1 MSAIITAS
9 GLSKSYGSFHAV
21 KSVSF
26 SIERGKIVGLVGPN
40 GAGKTTV
47 LKAILGLT
55 SYNGKLDVLG
65 YDPQTQRDLL
75 MQKVCFIADVAVL
88 PKWLK
93 VCEAVEFV
101 TQVHPHFNLERA
113 KYFLNKTK
121 INWNSKVKELSK
133 GMVAQLHLALVMS
146 IEAELLVLDEPTLG
160 LDILY
165 RKEFYNQLLAE
176 FFDEG
181 RSIVVT
187 THQIEEVENLLTDLI
202 FIRDGEIVLDASM
215 DEIGQKYVE
224 VMVRREDIEKAQALN
239 PVMERE
245 VFGRKVFLFEGVA
258 KDVLETLGE
267 THSPSVADLF
277 VAKMKERQL

>member
-1 MSAIITAS
+1 MSTIIKAK
-9 GLSKSYGSFHAV
+9 GLSKSYGSFDALKGV
-21 KSVSF
+21 DF
-26 SIERGKIVGLVGPN
+26 SIERGRIVGLVGPN

-55 SYNGKLDVLG
+55 SFDGELEVLG
-65 YDPQTQRDLL
+65 LNPSRQRHQL
-75 MQKVCFIADVAVL
+75 MQKVCFIADVALL

-93 VCEAVEFV
+93 VKEAVEFV
-101 TQVHPHFNLERA
+101 TEVHPHFNLERA
-113 KYFLNKTK
+113 KHFLGKTK

-133 GMVAQLHLALVMS
+133 GMVTQLHLALVMS

-181 RSIVVT
+181 RSILVT

-202 FIRDGEIVLDASM
+202 FIKDGEIVLDSSM
-215 DEIGQKYVE
+215 DEVADKYFE
-224 VMVRREDIEKAQALN
+224 VMVSRDDAEKAKSLN
-239 PVMERE
+239 PLIERD
-245 VFGRKVFLFEGVA
+245 VFGRKVFLFEGV
-258 KDVLETLGE
+258 DRSQLEELGE
-267 THSPSVADLF
+267 IHSPSVADLF
-277 VAKMKERQL
+277 VAKMKEGK

>member
-1 MSAIITAS
+1 MSVIIKAT
-9 GLSKSYGSFHAV
+9 GLSKSYGSFKAL
-21 KSVSF
+21 KSVDF
-26 SIERGKIVGLVGPN
+26 TIERGKIVGLVGPN

-55 SYNGKLDVLG
+55 SYDGELEVLG
-65 YDPQTQRDLL
+65 LNPVSQRDEL
-75 MQKVCFIADVAVL
+75 MKKVCFIADVAVL

-93 VCEAVEFV
+93 VGDAVEFV

-113 KYFLNKTK
+113 KYFLSKTK

-133 GMVAQLHLALVMS
+133 GMVVQLHLALVMS

-181 RSIVVT
+181 RSILVT
-187 THQIEEVENLLTDLI
+187 THQIEEVEKLLTDLI
-202 FIRDGEIVLDASM
+202 FIKDGEIVLDASM
-215 DEIGQKYVE
+215 DDVSNDYME
-224 VMVRREDIEKAQALN
+224 VMVKREDIAKAEALN

-245 VFGRKVFLFEGVA
+245 VFGRKVYLFQGV
-258 KDVLETLGE
+258 DREELELLGE
-267 THSPSVADLF
+267 LHSPSVADLF
-277 VAKMKERQL
+277 VAKMKEGQS